1 MPILM
6 EYAVSEIKN
15 MSVSIINNTI
25 SKELDYFNNDV
36 VKISKNNNDD
46 IQMVEFDS
54 KLVNKIL
61 TDLTKQILLNL
72 KEMEN
77 GKTNLSFDRTNINN
91 QILYEI
97 PLGRIT
103 NNVFIG
109 NLGPKIPIKINV
121 IGDVYS
127 NIKSNI
133 KEYGI
138 NNALLEI
145 MINITVNE
153 RVIMPFI
160 SDQSKISVDVPVSIR
175 LIQGNIP
182 KYYGSGISRNS
193 SILSIPAE

>member
-6 EYAVSEIKN
+6 EYATSEIKN
-15 MSVSIINNTI
+15 MSVSIINSTI
-25 SKELDYFNNDV
+25 SQELDYFNNDA
-36 VKISKNNNDD
+36 VKISKNKNDD
-46 IQMVEFDS
+46 IQMIEFDS
-54 KLVNKIL
+54 KIVNKFL
-61 TDLTKQILLNL
+61 TDLTKQILLKL

-77 GKTNLSFDRTNINN
+77 GKTNLSFDKININN
-91 QILYEI
+91 QMLYEI

-103 NNVFIG
+103 NNVFVG
-109 NLGPKIPIKINV
+109 NLGPKIPIKMDV

-138 NNALLEI
+138 NNVLLEI
-145 MINITVNE
+145 MVNITVNE

-160 SDQSKISVDVPVSIR
+160 SEQTKISVDVPVSIK

-182 KYYGSGISRNS
+182 KYYGTGISRNS
-193 SILSIPAE
+193 NILSIPAE

>member
-6 EYAVSEIKN
+6 EYATSEIKN
-15 MSVSIINNTI
+15 MSVSIINSTI
-25 SKELDYFNNDV
+25 SQELDYFNNDA
-36 VKISKNNNDD
+36 VKISKNKNDD
-46 IQMVEFDS
+46 IQMIEFDS
-54 KLVNKIL
+54 KIVNKFL
-61 TDLTKQILLNL
+61 TDLTKQILLKL

-77 GKTNLSFDRTNINN
+77 GKTNLSFDKININN
-91 QILYEI
+91 QMLYEI

-103 NNVFIG
+103 NNVFVG
-109 NLGPKIPIKINV
+109 NLGPKIPIKMDV

-138 NNALLEI
+138 NNVLLEI
-145 MINITVNE
+145 MVNITVNE

-160 SDQSKISVDVPVSIR
+160 SEQTKISVDVPLSIK

-182 KYYGSGISRNS
+182 KYYGTGISRNS
-193 SILSIPAE
+193 NILSIPAE

>member
-1 MPILM
+1 MPVLM
-6 EYAVSEIKN
+6 EYATSEIKN
-15 MSVSIINNTI
+15 ISVSIINNTI
-25 SKELDYFNNDV
+25 SEELDHFNNDV
-36 VKISKNNNDD
+36 VKISKNSNDD

-72 KEMEN
+72 KEIEN
-77 GKTNLSFDRTNINN
+77 GKINLSFDKIDIDG
-91 QILYEI
+91 QLLYEI

-109 NLGPKIPIKINV
+109 NLGPKIPIKMNI

-153 RVIMPFI
+153 RIIMPFMTN
-160 SDQSKISVDVPVSIR
+160 QSKISIDVPVSIR

-193 SILSIPAE
+193 NILSIPAE

>member
-6 EYAVSEIKN
+6 EYATSEIKN
-15 MSVSIINNTI
+15 MSVSIINSTI
-25 SKELDYFNNDV
+25 SQELDYFNNDA
-36 VKISKNNNDD
+36 VKISKNKNDD
-46 IQMVEFDS
+46 IQMIEFDS
-54 KLVNKIL
+54 KIVNKFL
-61 TDLTKQILLNL
+61 TDLTKQILLKL

-77 GKTNLSFDRTNINN
+77 GKTNLSFDKININN
-91 QILYEI
+91 QMLYEI

-103 NNVFIG
+103 NNVFVG
-109 NLGPKIPIKINV
+109 NLGPKIPIKMDV

-138 NNALLEI
+138 NNVLLEI
-145 MINITVNE
+145 MVNITVNE

-160 SDQSKISVDVPVSIR
+160 SEQTKISLDVPVSIK

-182 KYYGSGISRNS
+182 KYYGTGISRNS
-193 SILSIPAE
+193 NILSIPAE